1 MRSPRQIQR
10 SVFVWGFLLA
20 SSLLWPVAGV
30 GQGSKN
36 PEESRLEEAD
46 MGAGP
51 RPQLAPAGA
60 SQRQF
65 MEMKKQFEKEYFS
78 AGRSKR
84 QVFVK
89 YLGALG
95 AEAILDFLEATYP
108 RCHGQAHEFGQALFA
123 RLKEIGPALREC
135 KTRCTSGCM
144 HGVLMEVFA
153 GSRLGAGGATSEQHV
168 IFDDVVTQMTRLC
181 GEGEMSSLYKP
192 GNCAH
197 GVGHALMVVTG
208 HEVEKSLSGCSGF
221 GQPAMEYY
229 CATGIFMEY
238 LVTGR
243 RDDDP
248 RLNLLHFPCDTFT
261 RFPAACYRYKAS
273 QMLRVLGKDVGK
285 VAAECLKLPP
295 RLRLGCFHGL
305 GSVHRGPIFENPS
318 VLAKVCR
325 HGSPADQ
332 AVCIEG
338 AIEKLAD
345 FDERRAMAACAT
357 LDGANA
363 EVCQAAARE
372 KMYRLTKPT
381 MELYTAR

>member
-1 MRSPRQIQR
+1 MLGPKQIQR
-10 SVFVWGFLLA
+10 NMFVWGLLLS

-30 GQGSKN
+30 GQGNKN
-36 PEESRLEEAD
+36 PEESQLEEAD
-46 MGAGP
+46 MGVVP
-51 RPQLAPAGA
+51 RPQLAPGGA
-60 SQRQF
+60 TQQQS
-65 MEMKKQFEKEYFS
+65 MENKKRFAKEYFS
-78 AGRSKR
+78 AHGSKR
-84 QVFVK
+84 PVFDK
-89 YLGALG
+89 YLGDLG
-95 AEAILDFLEATYP
+95 AQAILDFLEATYP
-108 RCHGQAHEFGQALFA
+108 FCHGQGHEFGQALFA

-153 GSRLGAGGATSEQHV
+153 GARLDPGGVPSEQHV
-168 IFDDVVTQMTRLC
+168 AFDDVVAQMTRLC
-181 GEGEMSSLYKP
+181 GEREMTSLHKP

-208 HEVEKSLSGCSGF
+208 HDVEKSLAGCSGF
-221 GQPAMEYY
+221 GEPAMAYY

-243 RDDDP
+243 RDDP
-248 RLNLLHFPCDTFT
+248 RLNLLHFPCHTFT
-261 RFPAACYRYKAS
+261 RFPAACYRYKVP
-273 QMLRVLGKDVGK
+273 QMLRVLGKDAGK

-305 GSVHRGPIFENPS
+305 GNVHVERLVATPGILPQ
-318 VLAKVCR
+318 VCR

-332 AVCIEG
+332 VVCIEG